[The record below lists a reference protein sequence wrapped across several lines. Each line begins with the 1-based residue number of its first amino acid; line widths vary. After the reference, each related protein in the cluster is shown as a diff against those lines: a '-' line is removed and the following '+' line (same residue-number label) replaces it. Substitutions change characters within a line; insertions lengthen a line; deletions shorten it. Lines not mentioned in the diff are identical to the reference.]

1 MSSDLNLIKLLTTIL
16 GCNSQNLGL
25 YLHTVSYPKL
35 PTRHL
40 LLVIEAEAS
49 VSFTV
54 EPVFYSVL
62 ALQKKRRANKGK
74 NKKPPVTAKDEKR
87 KER

>member
-1 MSSDLNLIKLLTTIL
+1 MQRS
-16 GCNSQNLGL
+16 
-25 YLHTVSYPKL
+25 
-35 PTRHL
+35 
-40 LLVIEAEAS
+40 LLVIEAKAS

-54 EPVFYSVL
+54 EHVFYSVL